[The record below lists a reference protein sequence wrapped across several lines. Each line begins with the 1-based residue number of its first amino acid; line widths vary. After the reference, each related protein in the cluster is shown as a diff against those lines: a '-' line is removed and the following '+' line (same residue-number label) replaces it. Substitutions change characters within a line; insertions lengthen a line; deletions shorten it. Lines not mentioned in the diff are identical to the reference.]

1 VTHTS
6 NPETIHRL
14 VQQLVDL
21 HAGLVVD
28 LLPHALAGEER

>member
-6 NPETIHRL
+6 NPEAIHRL
-14 VQQLVDL
+14 VQQ